1 MERQMLPFGKWFLD
15 RKRKN
20 NEEEKEKTVV
30 TTRIRTP
37 MSDMASQCLSHYANC
52 TSVTSVSLSLY
63 LSFETFDQTKW
74 SCHFWLQ
81 HKEDMYMQY
90 KTCRQAWVTNSFL
103 TLNFFIL
110 QISQHTLNG
119 KRLHGLVRKLDCP
132 LITSSFLMSS
142 AS

>member
-37 MSDMASQCLSHYANC
+37 MSGMASQCLSHYANC

-63 LSFETFDQTKW
+63 LSFETFDQTK
-74 SCHFWLQ
+74 
-81 HKEDMYMQY
+81 
-90 KTCRQAWVTNSFL
+90 
-103 TLNFFIL
+103 
-110 QISQHTLNG
+110 
-119 KRLHGLVRKLDCP
+119 
-132 LITSSFLMSS
+132 
-142 AS
+142 